1 VSRVQYASQHVTGD
15 LGQESFQAVKFID
28 TVNFNSFL

>member
-15 LGQESFQAVKFID
+15 LGQESIPGSQIHRYRQF
-28 TVNFNSFL
+28 